1 MDTLAKD
8 AILTT
13 RKLSIGYAGKKD
25 EVLRIA
31 DNLNLAVRKGE
42 LLCLLGP
49 NGTGKSTLIRTLAGM
64 QKPLAGSISLNHS
77 PLSEL
82 SPRERAR
89 QVSVV
94 LTDTVGSGLM
104 TVYSLVALGRHPRTN
119 WTGALTRQDRDRI
132 LWSLEAVDAR
142 HLAPRYLSE
151 LSDGERQKVMIARAL
166 AQETP
171 LMLLDE
177 PTAFIDLPRRVELM
191 RLLRD
196 LAHRENLS
204 IVLSTHDLDL
214 AIRTADRLWLIT
226 DNGEVQEG
234 IPEVLALNRKI
245 ASAFASDK
253 LDWDDDQGS
262 FRMHR
267 EPCLTVHLHGTGP
280 ETMWTQ
286 RLLARLGYGIDNKFS
301 NPSYTFRIE
310 QENGNPVWLAKSD
323 GKTDTF
329 DSFSVFADWLHNQNR
344 HRP

>member
-1 MDTLAKD
+1 MDTLATD

-13 RKLSIGYAGKKD
+13 LNLSIGYLGKKE

-119 WTGALTRQDRDRI
+119 WTGALTRQDRERI
-132 LWSLEAVDAR
+132 LWSLEAVDAQ

-253 LDWDDDQGS
+253 LDWDDEQGS

-267 EPCLTVHLHGTGP
+267 EPCLTVHLHGKGP

-286 RLLARLGYGIDNKFS
+286 RLLARLGYGIDNELS

-310 QENGNPVWLAKSD
+310 QENGNPVWTVTSGDESD
-323 GKTDTF
+323 AF
-329 DSFSVFADWLHNQNR
+329 SSFQVFADWLHTQNKR
-344 HRP
+344 RL